1 MNVWAMALR
10 NVFRNRRRSL
20 LTFGV
25 VAFGFAAFA
34 LAGGFMS
41 QTFSSLKEGTIRGG
55 VGQLQLADE
64 AAFEGIEEKTLEH
77 AITDE
82 ERVASI
88 LRRDPS
94 VDAILPRIDFLG
106 LISNGARSV
115 PFLGVGF
122 DPREESRV
130 MESKELIASGRWFSD
145 PAESAVVLGT
155 GLARALN
162 LKAGDSVTLFGT
174 TPDGVLNA
182 LDVTVAGLS
191 DIPIKELNDRYL
203 ATTLPAASKLLGV
216 SGRVSKIVLLL
227 KPGNGEEAVRD
238 RLLSELAAGGIKLAA
253 RTWRELALFYN
264 QVKLLYLGIFGFMGA
279 VLVIVVLLACA
290 NTMTMAAAERTR
302 EIGTLRAIGTP
313 PALIQRMFVAEGVVI
328 ATIGCLAGAVF
339 ALVIRAALN
348 ASHVHLPP
356 PPGATHGSEIH
367 VAFFGATYLA
377 GLAAMLA
384 TLAVA
389 SYIPARRASRLPI
402 VEALSHI

>member
-1 MNVWAMALR
+1 MSIWDMAVR

-34 LAGGFMS
+34 VAGGFMS
-41 QTFSSLKEGTIRGG
+41 QTFSSLQEGTIRGG

-64 AAFEGIEEKTLEH
+64 AVFEGIEEKTLEH
-77 AITDE
+77 AITE
-82 ERVASI
+82 GERVASI

-106 LISNGARSV
+106 LISNGARSI

-122 DPREESRV
+122 DPREEARA
-130 MESKELIASGRWFSD
+130 MESKALITSGRWFSD
-145 PAESAVVLGT
+145 PNESEVVLGT

-203 ATTLPAASKLLGV
+203 ATTLPAASRLLGV
-216 SGRVSKIVLLL
+216 SGRVTKIVLTL
-227 KPGNGEEAVRD
+227 KPGAREDEVRA
-238 RLLSELAAGGIKLAA
+238 RLLSALSAGGIRLSA
-253 RTWRELALFYN
+253 RTWKELALFYN

-302 EIGTLRAIGTP
+302 EIGTLRAIGTS
-313 PALIQRMFVAEGVVI
+313 PALVRRMFVAEGIVI
-328 ATIGCLAGAVF
+328 AAIGSLAGAVL
-339 ALVIRAALN
+339 ALLIRAALN
-348 ASHVHLPP
+348 ASHLRLPP

-367 VAFFGATYLA
+367 VAFFGATYVA
-377 GLAAMLA
+377 GLVAMLA
-384 TLAVA
+384 TLAIA
-389 SYIPARRASRLPI
+389 SYLPARRASRLPI
-402 VEALSHI
+402 VEALSHV

>member
-1 MNVWAMALR
+1 MSVWALAFR

-41 QTFSSLKEGTIRGG
+41 QTFSSLEEGTIRGG

-64 AAFEGIEEKTLEH
+64 AVFEGIEEKTLEH

-82 ERVASI
+82 GRVAAI
-88 LRRDPS
+88 LRKDPS

-106 LISNGARSV
+106 LISNGSRSI

-122 DPREESRV
+122 DPQEESRV
-130 MESKELIASGRWFSD
+130 MESKSLIASGRWFSD
-145 PAESAVVLGT
+145 RTESAVVLGT
-155 GLARALN
+155 GLAHALN

-174 TPDGVLNA
+174 TADGVLNA
-182 LDVTVAGLS
+182 LDVNVAGLS

-216 SGRVSKIVLLL
+216 EGRVSKIVLTL
-227 KPGNGEEAVRD
+227 KPGAREEEVRD
-238 RLLSELAAGGIKLAA
+238 RLLSELKAVGIKLSA

-313 PALIQRMFVAEGVVI
+313 PSMVEKMFVAEGIVI
-328 ATIGCLAGAVF
+328 AAIGSLGGAIF
-339 ALVIRAALN
+339 ALLIRAALN
-348 ASHVHLPP
+348 ASHLRLPP
-356 PPGATHGSEIH
+356 PPWATHGSEIH
-367 VAFFGATYLA
+367 VAFFGLTYLA
-377 GLAAMLA
+377 GLLAMLS

-389 SYIPARRASRLPI
+389 SYLPARRASRMPI
-402 VEALSHI
+402 VEALAHI